1 MRQLGMATFAAL
13 RSVSK
18 GLLEGR
24 AAGCGSLSS
33 LTGDHN
39 DTYHAL
45 SIAMDACMPFS
56 SQSSGVWATSA
67 PASHKPSAPW
77 AAEQTLG
84 LSAAALA
91 GSQRRSYATQQ
102 QQQQRK
108 LGKQELAKTK
118 KQGAVDSS
126 LRNLQPG
133 IVHVYGSQNNTIITL
148 TDMDG
153 NTQAWASAGSMGFK
167 NARKATTYAAEAA
180 AEKLAKDALRL
191 GFDRV
196 KLQMKGLGQGKM
208 AAVKILST
216 AGLLI
221 TSVQERTPMPHNGCR
236 PPKKRRV

>member
-118 KQGAVDSS
+118 CDAV
-126 LRNLQPG
+126 LPHPHRRNYCKELPRCWHHCL
-133 IVHVYGSQNNTIITL
+133 V
-148 TDMDG
+148 
-153 NTQAWASAGSMGFK
+153 
-167 NARKATTYAAEAA
+167 
-180 AEKLAKDALRL
+180 
-191 GFDRV
+191 
-196 KLQMKGLGQGKM
+196 
-208 AAVKILST
+208 
-216 AGLLI
+216 
-221 TSVQERTPMPHNGCR
+221 ERCMHLHP
-236 PPKKRRV
+236 KRRCAEW